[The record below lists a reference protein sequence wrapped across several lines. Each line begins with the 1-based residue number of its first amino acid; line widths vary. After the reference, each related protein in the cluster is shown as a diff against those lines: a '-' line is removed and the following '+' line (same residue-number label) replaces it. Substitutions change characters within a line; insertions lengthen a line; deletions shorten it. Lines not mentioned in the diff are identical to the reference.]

1 MDHSE
6 FGMPGSVSAPLGFGW
21 MVEYDEEDSEYDGPD
36 FEGPEIPRPR
46 RWRTLLVAVALIVV
60 VVLIAS
66 LVFTAGQ
73 RPHPVPVPPPYRV

>member
-1 MDHSE
+1 
-6 FGMPGSVSAPLGFGW
+6 
-21 MVEYDEEDSEYDGPD
+21 MVEHDEEDSEYEGPD
-36 FEGPEIPRPR
+36 FDWPETRRPR

-73 RPHPVPVPPPYRV
+73 RQHPVPVPPPYRV